1 MPGVIAKLND
11 IVLALQEIQTL
22 VPVVTTLLTD
32 FSTFL
37 DTV

>member
-1 MPGVIAKLND
+1 MTLIAKLSAIATAISD
-11 IVLALQEIQTL
+11 ILSQIPAAEIA
-22 VPVVTTLLTD
+22 LTD

>member
-1 MPGVIAKLND
+1 MTLIAKLTA
-11 IVLALQEIQTL
+11 IATAISQITTL
-22 VPVVTTLLTD
+22 IPQAEALLTD

>member
-1 MPGVIAKLND
+1 MTIILKLD
-11 IVLALQEIQTL
+11 AIVTALQEIQTL
-22 VPVVTTLLTD
+22 VPLVTTLLTD